1 MEESDEE
8 ILSESEVAR
17 KAGGEAEPYTKMIAD
32 SETKLGEPIVSV
44 LWTQVA
50 KAVKVGKPRYSDR
63 LRTGVS

>member
-44 LWTQVA
+44 L
-50 KAVKVGKPRYSDR
+50 
-63 LRTGVS
+63 